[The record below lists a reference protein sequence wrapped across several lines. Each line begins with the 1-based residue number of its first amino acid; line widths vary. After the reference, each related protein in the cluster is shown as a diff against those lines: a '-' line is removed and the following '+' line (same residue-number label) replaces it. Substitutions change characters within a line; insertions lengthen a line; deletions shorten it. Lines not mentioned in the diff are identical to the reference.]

1 MTESDKEYIIQFL
14 SAAWGVF
21 FFLFGMSYFVTVEDL
36 KTFAIYLGEVYYN
49 SSVSIWY
56 FY

>member
-1 MTESDKEYIIQFL
+1 MTESDKDYIIQFL
-14 SAAWGVF
+14 SAAWGTF

-36 KTFAIYLGEVYYN
+36 KAFAIYLGEVYYN

-56 FY
+56 LP

>member
-1 MTESDKEYIIQFL
+1 MKQVDKDYILTTLAF
-14 SAAWGVF
+14 AWGAF
-21 FFLFGMSYFVTVEDL
+21 AMCFGLSYFVGYEEL
-36 KTFAIYLGEVYYN
+36 KTAALYLGEIYYN

>member
-1 MTESDKEYIIQFL
+1 MTESDKDHIIKFL
-14 SAAWGVF
+14 ATSWGTF

-56 FY
+56 LP

>member
-1 MTESDKEYIIQFL
+1 MTESDKDNIINFL
-14 SAAWGVF
+14 ATSCGTF

-56 FY
+56 LT

>member
-1 MTESDKEYIIQFL
+1 MKEADKDYILTTLAF
-14 SAAWGVF
+14 AWGAF
-21 FFLFGMSYFVTVEDL
+21 AMCFGLSYFVGYEEL
-36 KTFAIYLGEVYYN
+36 KTAALYLGEIYYN

>member
-1 MTESDKEYIIQFL
+1 MTESDKDHIIKFL
-14 SAAWGVF
+14 ATSWGTF
-21 FFLFGMSYFVTVEDL
+21 FFLFGMSHFVTLEDL

>member
-1 MTESDKEYIIQFL
+1 MTESDKDNIINFL
-14 SAAWGVF
+14 ATSCGTF

-36 KTFAIYLGEVYYN
+36 KAFAIYLGELYYN

-56 FY
+56 LP